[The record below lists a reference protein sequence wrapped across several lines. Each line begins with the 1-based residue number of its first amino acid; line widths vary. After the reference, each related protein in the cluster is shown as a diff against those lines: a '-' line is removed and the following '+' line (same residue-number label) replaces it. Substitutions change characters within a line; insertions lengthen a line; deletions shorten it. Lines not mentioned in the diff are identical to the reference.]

1 MNQEI
6 ANIFNPA
13 PTPAQIFDQIR
24 ISIASPEKILSWS
37 YGEIKKPE
45 TINYR
50 TFKPER
56 DGLFCARIFGPI
68 KDYECLCGKYKR
80 MKYKGIICE
89 KCGVEVTLARVRRER
104 MGHIELAAPVAHIWF
119 LKSLPSRIGM
129 LLDMTLKDLERIL
142 YFENYVVIEPG
153 LTPLKERQL
162 LSEDEFLKAQDQYG
176 EDSFTAK
183 IGAEAIRD
191 MMLALNLEK
200 IAADLRVEIAEST
213 SELKPK
219 KLAKRLNLIE
229 SFMESGNKPDW
240 MIM

>member
-1 MNQEI
+1 MNQEVL
-6 ANIFNPA
+6 NLFGPQTPA
-13 PTPAQIFDQIR
+13 PTFDQIR

-89 KCGVEVTLARVRRER
+89 KCGVEVTLSRVRRER

-129 LLDMTLKDLERIL
+129 LLDMSLKDLERIL

-153 LTPLKERQL
+153 ITTLKERQL
-162 LSEDEFLKAQDQYG
+162 LSEEDYLRAQEEFG
-176 EDSFTAK
+176 EDSFTARS
-183 IGAEAIRD
+183 ARRRSA
-191 MMLALNLEK
+191 
-200 IAADLRVEIAEST
+200 SC
-213 SELKPK
+213 
-219 KLAKRLNLIE
+219 
-229 SFMESGNKPDW
+229 
-240 MIM
+240 